1 MERDLRDAPLYKEV
15 EAYFAAIYEPG
26 ANWVSEGGT
35 VTVSPDGRR
44 AAFTGTVFHDL
55 QSAPVT
61 RVCLVELASGELQQ
75 VAAAANSDRLPRWS
89 PDGGKLA
96 FLSDR
101 AGAGN
106 FQLYL
111 LQPDGSGAAH
121 AAPVLNGTVEYFHW
135 SPTGR
140 YILLGLAG
148 FGADLAGIE
157 GGGRTVGKQ
166 DALPTWLPE
175 IETADAEH
183 LWRSLWVLDTE
194 TGEQRRLTREGLNPW
209 EATWCGDAQVVA
221 VASESHSEGSWYGA
235 KLYLLDVQSAQD
247 EVLYTPAEQ
256 LGWPVGSPSGVRLAF
271 AEAVCSDRWLVC
283 GDLFLMDLQTG
294 RKQAIDT
301 HQAGVVHLI
310 WRDEEHL
317 VYVGLREFEIVV
329 GEVDCAQGK
338 TSEWWSSAE
347 RTLGGGR
354 GGYPTAWPLPH
365 GGVVAFAEAYGI
377 APELVTLTA
386 NGEYRVVKS
395 LATKASSTADFT
407 TGAIEPVRWRARD
420 GLELQGWVVR
430 PAGTGPFPL
439 VMAIHGGPV
448 WAYRNSWHG
457 RLRGAK
463 VLTDHGCALFYPNP
477 RGSSGRGQ
485 AFARL
490 VKGDMG
496 GEDTYD
502 YLTGLDM
509 LVARGIAD
517 PERLGTMG
525 ISYGGFMSAW
535 LITQDQR
542 FAAAVATSPVTNW
555 YSQHRTSQIG
565 FFDEYF
571 QNASAY
577 EPGGLF
583 FARSPVMFAR
593 NVKTPTLSLAGAR
606 DQNTPPTQA
615 LEFHRSLRENGVE
628 SALALYPNG
637 VHGLMTF
644 PENTDPTTRTIGW
657 FLKHMGSR

>member
-1 MERDLRDAPLYKEV
+1 MERDLRDTPLYKEV
-15 EAYFAAIYEPG
+15 EAYFTAMYAPG
-26 ANWVSEGGT
+26 ANWVSEGST
-35 VTVSPDGRR
+35 VTVSPDGRQ

-61 RVCLVELASGELQQ
+61 RVCLVDLASGDMQQ
-75 VAAAANSDRLPRWS
+75 VATAENSDRLPRGA
-89 PDGGKLA
+89 PDGGQLA

-101 AGAGN
+101 AEAGN
-106 FQLYL
+106 FQLYW

-140 YILLGLAG
+140 SILLGLVG

-157 GGGRTVGKQ
+157 GGGRTVGTP
-166 DALPTWLPE
+166 DELPAWLPE

-183 LWRSLWVLDTE
+183 VWRSLWVLDIA
-194 TGEQRRLTREGLNPW
+194 TGAQRRLTRAGLNPW

-235 KLYLLDVQSAQD
+235 KLYLLDVQSAQ
-247 EVLYTPAEQ
+247 EAVLYTPAEQ
-256 LGWPVGSPSGVRLAF
+256 LGWPVGSPSGARLAF
-271 AEAVCSDRWLVC
+271 VEAVCSDRWLVC
-283 GDLFLMDLQTG
+283 GDLVLMDLQTG

-301 HQAGVVHLI
+301 NQTSVVHLI

-317 VYVGLREFEIVV
+317 VYVGLRECEMVV
-329 GEVDCAQGK
+329 GEVDCAQGQ

-347 RTLGGGR
+347 RTLGGGV
-354 GGYPTAWPLPH
+354 GYPAAWPLPH
-365 GGVVAFAEAYGI
+365 GGVVAFAEAYGL

-386 NGEYRVVKS
+386 KGEYRVVKS
-395 LATKASSTADFT
+395 LATPASRAEDFT
-407 TGAIEPVRWRARD
+407 TGAMEPVRWRARD
-420 GLELQGWVVR
+420 GVEIHGWVVR
-430 PAGTGPFPL
+430 PAGPGPFPL
-439 VMAIHGGPV
+439 VMGIHGGPV
-448 WAYRNSWHG
+448 WAYRNAWHG

-463 VLTDHGCALFYPNP
+463 VLTDHGVALFYPNP

-502 YLTGLDM
+502 SLTGLDM

-571 QNASAY
+571 QHASAY

-593 NVKTPTLSLAGAR
+593 HVKTPTLSLAGAR

-644 PENTDPTTRTIGW
+644 PEHTDATTRTIGW
-657 FLKHMGSR
+657 FLKHLGSR